1 MNPDATQ
8 ETAGRR
14 KFREGTEDSEARRTV
29 SRFLVPALAGRAAVI
44 PLGPPLLAGSSD
56 RPGSQAERATP
67 SSPIW
72 SCSAWG
78 LPCHS
83 GCPERGALLPHLF
96 TLARRVAAAGGM
108 FSVALSVK
116 RALSAPPRP
125 LAGTLP
131 CGDRT
136 LPRTPAVSPLGD
148 APGPRLPVRRTS
160 VSYCFIRPP
169 FPPGFARSPGP
180 PGLHPRFWLQG
191 TCRKA
196 ARLGLPSKEKC
207 PDRTQRRR
215 PAPAPSRAR
224 ACAARP

>member
-1 MNPDATQ
+1 MSRIGSMRQTPIVSERGMPPADVWRRGNQ
-8 ETAGRR
+8 EV
-14 KFREGTEDSEARRTV
+14 RRTV

-44 PLGPPLLAGSSD
+44 PLGPPLLTGSSD

-96 TLARRVAAAGGM
+96 TLTRRVAAAGGM

-148 APGPRLPVRRTS
+148 APGPRLPVRRAS
-160 VSYCFIRPP
+160 CFHCSIRPAAAAR
-169 FPPGFARSPGP
+169 FAAVTARAAAASHGLNLQFHCRTQAP
-180 PGLHPRFWLQG
+180 PGLR
-191 TCRKA
+191 
-196 ARLGLPSKEKC
+196 SKEE
-207 PDRTQRRR
+207 
-215 PAPAPSRAR
+215 
-224 ACAARP
+224 

>member
-1 MNPDATQ
+1 MRRTARPCRRRRNP
-8 ETAGRR
+8 
-14 KFREGTEDSEARRTV
+14 EARRTV
-29 SRFLVPALAGRAAVI
+29 SRFLVPALADRAAVI
-44 PLGPPLLAGSSD
+44 PLGPPLLTGSSD

-83 GCPERGALLPHLF
+83 GYPERGALLPHLF
-96 TLARRVAAAGGM
+96 TLAGRVTAAGGM

-136 LPRTPAVSPLGD
+136 LPRTPAVSPSGD
-148 APGPRLPVRRTS
+148 APGPRLPVRRAS
-160 VSYCFIRPP
+160 WLHCPIRRPSLRR
-169 FPPGFARSPGP
+169 FTLSLRKSD
-180 PGLHPRFWLQG
+180 LHPLIEMQIP
-191 TCRKA
+191 CRLC
-196 ARLGLPSKEKC
+196 ARLGLPSEEE
-207 PDRTQRRR
+207 
-215 PAPAPSRAR
+215 
-224 ACAARP
+224 